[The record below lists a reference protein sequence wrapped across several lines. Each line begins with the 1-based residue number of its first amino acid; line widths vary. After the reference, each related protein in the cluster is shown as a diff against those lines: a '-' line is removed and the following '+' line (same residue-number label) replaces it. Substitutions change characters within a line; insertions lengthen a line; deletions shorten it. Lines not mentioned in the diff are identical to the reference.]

1 MVEMLVDRRLC
12 DGLGGKDNDKALYR
26 KCDEAM
32 FRLLVVELVAV
43 NLGLLVAVI
52 HFILLVARCC
62 TFGQR
67 ERTASV
73 RERIDE
79 EQAVLLV
86 LMERRRRLIEET
98 EALEARRGRELPPIP
113 VEEDASGD
121 VVDHEEAEEEDLI
134 DMVSDQRPV
143 TNETPDTAPAA
154 LDTDS
159 DIVETRFQEESLQ
172 HS

>member
-1 MVEMLVDRRLC
+1 MLVDRRLC
-12 DGLGGKDNDKALYR
+12 DGLGGRNNDKALYD
-26 KCDEAM
+26 KCDAAM

-52 HFILLVARCC
+52 HFILLIARCC

-67 ERTASV
+67 ERSASV

-86 LMERRRRLIEET
+86 LMERRRRLLEET
-98 EALEARRGRELPPIP
+98 EALEARRERELPPVP
-113 VEEDASGD
+113 VGEDASGD
-121 VVDHEEAEEEDLI
+121 GVDHEEAQEEDLI
-134 DMVSDQRPV
+134 DMVSDQRTV
-143 TNETPDTAPAA
+143 TIGRPDTAPTA
-154 LDTDS
+154 LNMEGY
-159 DIVETRFQEESLQ
+159 IVEARPEGDSSQ